1 LGWSHFKRPVNL
13 ANALTLLVAPTGS
26 NGGDLVKTAI
36 PETAHP
42 ECWIQWRPRW
52 WPAGSKKHAEL
63 VQILAVSKQSSDM
76 YISIGNLVD
85 YEFAR
90 TRQLDRPVLSE
101 TSRRLPSKDKRSLA
115 NSLKEGDHDDR
126 FYPSESRNF
135 IIRYSNICIVNFIY
149 LFLQETES
157 QPAPPT
163 GCS

>member
-1 LGWSHFKRPVNL
+1 
-13 ANALTLLVAPTGS
+13 
-26 NGGDLVKTAI
+26 
-36 PETAHP
+36 
-42 ECWIQWRPRW
+42 
-52 WPAGSKKHAEL
+52 
-63 VQILAVSKQSSDM
+63 M
-76 YISIGNLVD
+76 YISIGNFVD

-163 GCS
+163 GMQLDERPQKSWRQQLGRTILRPFRRMFHS